1 MFVIYNVIE
10 KKKEHLKTEIKNV
23 RHTERQGNLC
33 FDNF

>member
-10 KKKEHLKTEIKNV
+10 KKEYLKTEIKNV